1 MNKKSFMEELKRRLK
16 HLPKEDREDA
26 ITYYEEYLEEM
37 EVGEKEDVTEKIGN
51 PKDIAREIIA
61 NCTEKHIE
69 SQKKQG
75 GLRNSATAIWMI
87 ILGICAAPIA
97 IPVAMAVVMVLL
109 AALMCVVSVI
119 LAVLMVG
126 AGFFATGVLSFAAI
140 AFSPGIG
147 QTLVCGGIGLIGIAL
162 GLLILIASI
171 KLAEGMI
178 TGIAGIFKKVFVRK
192 KVA

>member
-140 AFSPGIG
+140 A
-147 QTLVCGGIGLIGIAL
+147 
-162 GLLILIASI
+162 
-171 KLAEGMI
+171 
-178 TGIAGIFKKVFVRK
+178 
-192 KVA
+192 